1 MLQDLLQEKMNN
13 AIGKLIHCISFTAQ
27 LFLEPPNTTS
37 SGIAEVH
44 SWTLIQL
51 VNGGKGILTPIWPFP
66 SEKDS
71 SS

>member
-1 MLQDLLQEKMNN
+1 MPQES
-13 AIGKLIHCISFTAQ
+13 LFTVYRSQQ
-27 LFLEPPNTTS
+27 LFLEPPNTTHS
-37 SGIAEVH
+37 DITEVH

-51 VNGGKGILTPIWPFP
+51 VNDGKGILTPIWPFP